1 MNPQVGVGVL
11 VFNKEGQVVLGRRK
25 NSHGAGR
32 LSLLCVI
39 FVLWGYLTILLGTWA
54 FPGGHL
60 EFGESF
66 EDCAAREV
74 LEETGLEVSDIH
86 FLTTTNDVMVED
98 GKHYIIFSWVV
109 PFLGTISN
117 LRSVMREYCAF
128 VYVGTYLTDA
138 L

>member
-1 MNPQVGVGVL
+1 MNPRVGVGVF

-39 FVLWGYLTILLGTWA
+39 FVLWGCLTILLGTWA

-74 LEETGLEVSDIH
+74 LEETGLKASDFH
-86 FLTTTNDVMVED
+86 FLTTTNDVMVDD
-98 GKHYIIFSWVV
+98 GKHYITIFMGCTVSGDNLEPQV
-109 PFLGTISN
+109 SN
-117 LRSVMREYCAF
+117 QRNIVSLSILEHI
-128 VYVGTYLTDA
+128 
-138 L
+138 

>member
-25 NSHGAGR
+25 NSHGA
-32 LSLLCVI
+32 
-39 FVLWGYLTILLGTWA
+39 GTWA

-117 LRSVMREYCAF
+117 LSCWNPRSAI
-128 VYVGTYLTDA
+128 GGNG
-138 L
+138 